1 MSDTKDTKKKGFF
14 SRLLGRSADSSDN
27 DSESSSAELGLTKP
41 TKLSKSVISKM
52 KKADIVA
59 EAAQLGVDLDIK
71 LTKAELLEAWD
82 ANFNQDAILE
92 EPVAEEVTEEPA
104 AEEPV
109 EEPVAEEVT
118 EKPLA
123 EEPVEEPIAESLSDS
138 KDSSEELPELEAAP
152 ISVNEKSPAEI
163 IKAFESNQLKDDI
176 PSFRPGDTVVVS
188 VKVREGDRTR
198 LQAFEGV
205 VMNIKNAGLN
215 SAFIVRKI
223 SSGIGVERT
232 FQLHSPMI
240 DSIAV
245 KRKGDVRQAKLYY
258 LRERSGRSARIKERL
273 E

>member
-1 MSDTKDTKKKGFF
+1 MADKDKENIDVTSTEEVDAKEAV
-14 SRLLGRSADSSDN
+14 LE
-27 DSESSSAELGLTKP
+27 ESSPEESSMEDTE
-41 TKLSKSVISKM
+41 SSE
-52 KKADIVA
+52 VA
-59 EAAQLGVDLDIK
+59 P
-71 LTKAELLEAWD
+71 
-82 ANFNQDAILE
+82 E
-92 EPVAEEVTEEPA
+92 ESAEEVPAEEESASEAA
-104 AEEPV
+104 AEEESVTDESMAEDQPEEETVPV
-109 EEPVAEEVT
+109 T
-118 EKPLA
+118 TDEKTPSQ
-123 EEPVEEPIAESLSDS
+123 IIESF
-138 KDSSEELPELEAAP
+138 EAD
-152 ISVNEKSPAEI
+152 
-163 IKAFESNQLKDDI
+163 QLKDDI

-240 DSIAV
+240 DSISV

-273 E
+273 D

>member
-1 MSDTKDTKKKGFF
+1 MADKDKENIDATSTEEVDAKEAV
-14 SRLLGRSADSSDN
+14 LE
-27 DSESSSAELGLTKP
+27 ESSP
-41 TKLSKSVISKM
+41 
-52 KKADIVA
+52 
-59 EAAQLGVDLDIK
+59 
-71 LTKAELLEAWD
+71 
-82 ANFNQDAILE
+82 E
-92 EPVAEEVTEEPA
+92 EPSMEDTESPEVAPEESAEEVH
-104 AEEPV
+104 AEEKSAS
-109 EEPVAEEVT
+109 EATAEEESVT
-118 EKPLA
+118 DESLA
-123 EEPVEEPIAESLSDS
+123 EDQPEEETAPVTTDEKTPSQIIESF
-138 KDSSEELPELEAAP
+138 EAD
-152 ISVNEKSPAEI
+152 
-163 IKAFESNQLKDDI
+163 QLKDDI

-240 DSIAV
+240 DSISV

-273 E
+273 D

>member
-1 MSDTKDTKKKGFF
+1 MADKDNENLDATTAENVDAKETVSEEPSTEDT
-14 SRLLGRSADSSDN
+14 SVEA
-27 DSESSSAELGLTKP
+27 SESS
-41 TKLSKSVISKM
+41 
-52 KKADIVA
+52 
-59 EAAQLGVDLDIK
+59 EASS
-71 LTKAELLEAWD
+71 
-82 ANFNQDAILE
+82 E
-92 EPVAEEVTEEPA
+92 ESVAEEVPAQEEQAIEAP
-104 AEEPV
+104 
-109 EEPVAEEVT
+109 
-118 EKPLA
+118 
-123 EEPVEEPIAESLSDS
+123 
-138 KDSSEELPELEAAP
+138 SEEASASDEASADDQPEDEAAP
-152 ISVNEKSPAEI
+152 VTTDEKTPAQI
-163 IKAFESNQLKDDI
+163 IESFEANQLKDDI

-240 DSIAV
+240 DSITV

-273 E
+273 D

>member
-1 MSDTKDTKKKGFF
+1 MADKDNENNDVSTDENVDTENTTSD
-14 SRLLGRSADSSDN
+14 DSQANETSDVLK
-27 DSESSSAELGLTKP
+27 ESVEAGP
-41 TKLSKSVISKM
+41 
-52 KKADIVA
+52 
-59 EAAQLGVDLDIK
+59 EAAPLEDGVQQEEI
-71 LTKAELLEAWD
+71 
-82 ANFNQDAILE
+82 E
-92 EPVAEEVTEEPA
+92 EPAEEVEA
-104 AEEPV
+104 N
-109 EEPVAEEVT
+109 
-118 EKPLA
+118 
-123 EEPVEEPIAESLSDS
+123 
-138 KDSSEELPELEAAP
+138 SSEEAEVEAAP
-152 ISVNEKSPAEI
+152 ITTDEKTPAQI
-163 IKAFESNQLKDDI
+163 IESFEASQLKDDI

-273 E
+273 D

>member
-1 MSDTKDTKKKGFF
+1 MCIRDSVDTENTTSD
-14 SRLLGRSADSSDN
+14 DSQANETSDVLK
-27 DSESSSAELGLTKP
+27 ESVEAGP
-41 TKLSKSVISKM
+41 
-52 KKADIVA
+52 
-59 EAAQLGVDLDIK
+59 EAAPLEDGVQK
-71 LTKAELLEAWD
+71 
-82 ANFNQDAILE
+82 E
-92 EPVAEEVTEEPA
+92 ETEEPA
-104 AEEPV
+104 
-109 EEPVAEEVT
+109 EEVEAT
-118 EKPLA
+118 
-123 EEPVEEPIAESLSDS
+123 
-138 KDSSEELPELEAAP
+138 SSEEAEVEAAP
-152 ISVNEKSPAEI
+152 ITTDEKTPAQI
-163 IKAFESNQLKDDI
+163 IESFEAGQLKDDI

-273 E
+273 D

>member
-1 MSDTKDTKKKGFF
+1 MADKDNENNEVSTDENVDTENTTSD
-14 SRLLGRSADSSDN
+14 DSQANETSDVLK
-27 DSESSSAELGLTKP
+27 ESVEAGP
-41 TKLSKSVISKM
+41 
-52 KKADIVA
+52 
-59 EAAQLGVDLDIK
+59 EAAPLEDGVQK
-71 LTKAELLEAWD
+71 
-82 ANFNQDAILE
+82 E
-92 EPVAEEVTEEPA
+92 ETEEPA
-104 AEEPV
+104 
-109 EEPVAEEVT
+109 EEV
-118 EKPLA
+118 EA
-123 EEPVEEPIAESLSDS
+123 N
-138 KDSSEELPELEAAP
+138 SSEEAEVEAAP
-152 ISVNEKSPAEI
+152 ITTDEKTPAQI
-163 IKAFESNQLKDDI
+163 IESFEASQLKDDI

-273 E
+273 D

>member
-1 MSDTKDTKKKGFF
+1 MADKDKENIDVTSTEEVDAKEAV
-14 SRLLGRSADSSDN
+14 LE
-27 DSESSSAELGLTKP
+27 ESSP
-41 TKLSKSVISKM
+41 
-52 KKADIVA
+52 
-59 EAAQLGVDLDIK
+59 
-71 LTKAELLEAWD
+71 
-82 ANFNQDAILE
+82 E
-92 EPVAEEVTEEPA
+92 EPSMEDTESPEVAPEESAEEVPAEEESASEAA
-104 AEEPV
+104 AEE
-109 EEPVAEEVT
+109 ESVT
-118 EKPLA
+118 D
-123 EEPVEEPIAESLSDS
+123 ESLVEDQ
-138 KDSSEELPELEAAP
+138 SEEETVPVTTEEKTPSQIIESFEAD
-152 ISVNEKSPAEI
+152 
-163 IKAFESNQLKDDI
+163 QLKDDI

-240 DSIAV
+240 DSISV

-273 E
+273 D

>member
-1 MSDTKDTKKKGFF
+1 MADKDKENIDATSTEEVDAKEAV
-14 SRLLGRSADSSDN
+14 LE
-27 DSESSSAELGLTKP
+27 ESSP
-41 TKLSKSVISKM
+41 
-52 KKADIVA
+52 
-59 EAAQLGVDLDIK
+59 
-71 LTKAELLEAWD
+71 
-82 ANFNQDAILE
+82 E
-92 EPVAEEVTEEPA
+92 EPSMEDTESSEVTPEESAEEVPAEEASASEAA
-104 AEEPV
+104 AEE
-109 EEPVAEEVT
+109 ESVT
-118 EKPLA
+118 DESLA
-123 EEPVEEPIAESLSDS
+123 EDQPEEETVPVKTDEKTPSQIIESF
-138 KDSSEELPELEAAP
+138 EAD
-152 ISVNEKSPAEI
+152 
-163 IKAFESNQLKDDI
+163 QLKDDI

-240 DSIAV
+240 DSISV

-273 E
+273 D

>member
-1 MSDTKDTKKKGFF
+1 MADKDNENNDVSTDENVDTENTTSD
-14 SRLLGRSADSSDN
+14 DSQANETSDVLK
-27 DSESSSAELGLTKP
+27 ESVEAGP
-41 TKLSKSVISKM
+41 
-52 KKADIVA
+52 
-59 EAAQLGVDLDIK
+59 EAAPLEDGVQK
-71 LTKAELLEAWD
+71 
-82 ANFNQDAILE
+82 E
-92 EPVAEEVTEEPA
+92 ETEEPA
-104 AEEPV
+104 
-109 EEPVAEEVT
+109 EEV
-118 EKPLA
+118 EA
-123 EEPVEEPIAESLSDS
+123 N
-138 KDSSEELPELEAAP
+138 SSEEAEVEAAP
-152 ISVNEKSPAEI
+152 ITTDEKTPAQI
-163 IKAFESNQLKDDI
+163 IESFEASQLKDDI
-176 PSFRPGDTVVVS
+176 PSFRPGDSVVVS

-273 E
+273 D

>member
-1 MSDTKDTKKKGFF
+1 MADKDKENIDATSTEEVDAKEAV
-14 SRLLGRSADSSDN
+14 LE
-27 DSESSSAELGLTKP
+27 ESSPEEPSMEDTESPEVAPEESAEDVP
-41 TKLSKSVISKM
+41 
-52 KKADIVA
+52 
-59 EAAQLGVDLDIK
+59 
-71 LTKAELLEAWD
+71 
-82 ANFNQDAILE
+82 
-92 EPVAEEVTEEPA
+92 AEEESASEAA
-104 AEEPV
+104 AEEESVTDESMAEDQPEEETVPV
-109 EEPVAEEVT
+109 T
-118 EKPLA
+118 TDEKTPSQ
-123 EEPVEEPIAESLSDS
+123 IIESF
-138 KDSSEELPELEAAP
+138 EAD
-152 ISVNEKSPAEI
+152 
-163 IKAFESNQLKDDI
+163 QLKDDI

-240 DSIAV
+240 DSISV

-273 E
+273 D

>member
-1 MSDTKDTKKKGFF
+1 MADKDKENIDVTSTEEVDAKEAV
-14 SRLLGRSADSSDN
+14 LE
-27 DSESSSAELGLTKP
+27 ESSPEESSMEDTESP
-41 TKLSKSVISKM
+41 E
-52 KKADIVA
+52 VA
-59 EAAQLGVDLDIK
+59 P
-71 LTKAELLEAWD
+71 
-82 ANFNQDAILE
+82 E
-92 EPVAEEVTEEPA
+92 ESAEEVPAEEESASEAA
-104 AEEPV
+104 AEE
-109 EEPVAEEVT
+109 ESVT
-118 EKPLA
+118 D
-123 EEPVEEPIAESLSDS
+123 ESLVEDQ
-138 KDSSEELPELEAAP
+138 SEEETVPVTTDEKTPSQIIESFEAD
-152 ISVNEKSPAEI
+152 
-163 IKAFESNQLKDDI
+163 QLKDDI

-240 DSIAV
+240 DSISV

-273 E
+273 D

>member
-1 MSDTKDTKKKGFF
+1 MADKDNENNDVSTDENVDTENTTSGDSQANETSDVLK
-14 SRLLGRSADSSDN
+14 
-27 DSESSSAELGLTKP
+27 ESVEAGP
-41 TKLSKSVISKM
+41 
-52 KKADIVA
+52 
-59 EAAQLGVDLDIK
+59 EAAPLEDGVQK
-71 LTKAELLEAWD
+71 
-82 ANFNQDAILE
+82 E
-92 EPVAEEVTEEPA
+92 ETEEPA
-104 AEEPV
+104 
-109 EEPVAEEVT
+109 EEVEAT
-118 EKPLA
+118 
-123 EEPVEEPIAESLSDS
+123 
-138 KDSSEELPELEAAP
+138 SSEEVEVEAAP
-152 ISVNEKSPAEI
+152 ITTDEKTPAQI
-163 IKAFESNQLKDDI
+163 IESFEAGQLKDDI

-273 E
+273 D

>member
-1 MSDTKDTKKKGFF
+1 MADKDKENIDVTSTEEVDAKEAV
-14 SRLLGRSADSSDN
+14 LE
-27 DSESSSAELGLTKP
+27 ESSPEESSMEDTGSPEVAPEESA
-41 TKLSKSVISKM
+41 S
-52 KKADIVA
+52 
-59 EAAQLGVDLDIK
+59 EA
-71 LTKAELLEAWD
+71 
-82 ANFNQDAILE
+82 
-92 EPVAEEVTEEPA
+92 A
-104 AEEPV
+104 AEE
-109 EEPVAEEVT
+109 ESVT
-118 EKPLA
+118 D
-123 EEPVEEPIAESLSDS
+123 ESLVEDQ
-138 KDSSEELPELEAAP
+138 SEEETVPVTTDEKTPSQIIESFEAD
-152 ISVNEKSPAEI
+152 
-163 IKAFESNQLKDDI
+163 QLKDDI

-240 DSIAV
+240 DSISV

-273 E
+273 D

>member
-1 MSDTKDTKKKGFF
+1 MADKDNENLDATTTE
-14 SRLLGRSADSSDN
+14 SVDAQETVSEDASSEDASVEAIEP
-27 DSESSSAELGLTKP
+27 SEVAPEELVAEESSAE
-41 TKLSKSVISKM
+41 
-52 KKADIVA
+52 
-59 EAAQLGVDLDIK
+59 EA
-71 LTKAELLEAWD
+71 
-82 ANFNQDAILE
+82 
-92 EPVAEEVTEEPA
+92 PAEEVS
-104 AEEPV
+104 
-109 EEPVAEEVT
+109 VT
-118 EKPLA
+118 
-123 EEPVEEPIAESLSDS
+123 D
-138 KDSSEELPELEAAP
+138 DLPEEIVNITTDEKTSAQIIESFEA
-152 ISVNEKSPAEI
+152 S
-163 IKAFESNQLKDDI
+163 QLKDDI

-240 DSIAV
+240 DSISV

-273 E
+273 D

>member
-1 MSDTKDTKKKGFF
+1 MADKDNENNDVSTDENVDTENTTSD
-14 SRLLGRSADSSDN
+14 DSQAHETSDVLK
-27 DSESSSAELGLTKP
+27 ESVEAGP
-41 TKLSKSVISKM
+41 
-52 KKADIVA
+52 
-59 EAAQLGVDLDIK
+59 EAAPLEDGVQK
-71 LTKAELLEAWD
+71 
-82 ANFNQDAILE
+82 E
-92 EPVAEEVTEEPA
+92 ETEEPA
-104 AEEPV
+104 
-109 EEPVAEEVT
+109 EEVEAT
-118 EKPLA
+118 
-123 EEPVEEPIAESLSDS
+123 
-138 KDSSEELPELEAAP
+138 SSEEAEVEAAP
-152 ISVNEKSPAEI
+152 ITTDEKTPAQI
-163 IKAFESNQLKDDI
+163 IESFEAGQLKDDI

-273 E
+273 D

>member
-1 MSDTKDTKKKGFF
+1 MADKDNENNDVSTDENVDTENTTSD
-14 SRLLGRSADSSDN
+14 DSQANETSDVLK
-27 DSESSSAELGLTKP
+27 ESVEAGP
-41 TKLSKSVISKM
+41 
-52 KKADIVA
+52 
-59 EAAQLGVDLDIK
+59 EAAPLEDGVQK
-71 LTKAELLEAWD
+71 
-82 ANFNQDAILE
+82 E
-92 EPVAEEVTEEPA
+92 ETEEPA
-104 AEEPV
+104 
-109 EEPVAEEVT
+109 EEVEAT
-118 EKPLA
+118 
-123 EEPVEEPIAESLSDS
+123 
-138 KDSSEELPELEAAP
+138 SSEEAEVEVAP
-152 ISVNEKSPAEI
+152 ITTDEKTPAQI
-163 IKAFESNQLKDDI
+163 IESFEASQLKDDI

-273 E
+273 D

>member
-1 MSDTKDTKKKGFF
+1 MADKDNENNDVSTDENVDTENTTSD
-14 SRLLGRSADSSDN
+14 DSQANETSDVLK
-27 DSESSSAELGLTKP
+27 ESVEAGP
-41 TKLSKSVISKM
+41 
-52 KKADIVA
+52 
-59 EAAQLGVDLDIK
+59 EAAPLEDGVQK
-71 LTKAELLEAWD
+71 
-82 ANFNQDAILE
+82 E
-92 EPVAEEVTEEPA
+92 ETEEP
-104 AEEPV
+104 P
-109 EEPVAEEVT
+109 EEV
-118 EKPLA
+118 EA
-123 EEPVEEPIAESLSDS
+123 N
-138 KDSSEELPELEAAP
+138 SSEEAEVEAAP
-152 ISVNEKSPAEI
+152 ITTDEKTPAQI
-163 IKAFESNQLKDDI
+163 IESFEASQLKDDI

-273 E
+273 D

>member
-1 MSDTKDTKKKGFF
+1 MADKDKENIDVTSTEEVDAKEAV
-14 SRLLGRSADSSDN
+14 LE
-27 DSESSSAELGLTKP
+27 ESSP
-41 TKLSKSVISKM
+41 
-52 KKADIVA
+52 
-59 EAAQLGVDLDIK
+59 
-71 LTKAELLEAWD
+71 
-82 ANFNQDAILE
+82 E
-92 EPVAEEVTEEPA
+92 EPSMEDTESPEVAPEESAEEVPAEEESASEAA
-104 AEEPV
+104 AEE
-109 EEPVAEEVT
+109 ESVT
-118 EKPLA
+118 DESLA
-123 EEPVEEPIAESLSDS
+123 EDQPEEETVPVKTDEKTPSQIIESF
-138 KDSSEELPELEAAP
+138 EAD
-152 ISVNEKSPAEI
+152 
-163 IKAFESNQLKDDI
+163 QLKDDI

-240 DSIAV
+240 DSISV

-273 E
+273 D

>member
-1 MSDTKDTKKKGFF
+1 MADKDNENNDVSTDENVDTENTTSD
-14 SRLLGRSADSSDN
+14 DSQANETSDVLK
-27 DSESSSAELGLTKP
+27 ESVEAGP
-41 TKLSKSVISKM
+41 
-52 KKADIVA
+52 
-59 EAAQLGVDLDIK
+59 EAAPLEDGVQK
-71 LTKAELLEAWD
+71 
-82 ANFNQDAILE
+82 E
-92 EPVAEEVTEEPA
+92 ETEEPA
-104 AEEPV
+104 
-109 EEPVAEEVT
+109 EEVEAT
-118 EKPLA
+118 
-123 EEPVEEPIAESLSDS
+123 
-138 KDSSEELPELEAAP
+138 SSEEAKAEAAP
-152 ISVNEKSPAEI
+152 ITTDEKTPAQI
-163 IKAFESNQLKDDI
+163 IESFEAGQLKDDI

-273 E
+273 D

>member
-1 MSDTKDTKKKGFF
+1 MADKDKENIDATSTEEVDAKEAV
-14 SRLLGRSADSSDN
+14 LE
-27 DSESSSAELGLTKP
+27 ESSPEESSLEDTESP
-41 TKLSKSVISKM
+41 E
-52 KKADIVA
+52 VA
-59 EAAQLGVDLDIK
+59 P
-71 LTKAELLEAWD
+71 
-82 ANFNQDAILE
+82 E
-92 EPVAEEVTEEPA
+92 ESAEEVP
-104 AEEPV
+104 AEEKSAS
-109 EEPVAEEVT
+109 EATAEEESVT
-118 EKPLA
+118 DESLA
-123 EEPVEEPIAESLSDS
+123 EDQPEEETVPVTTDEKTPSQIIESF
-138 KDSSEELPELEAAP
+138 EAD
-152 ISVNEKSPAEI
+152 
-163 IKAFESNQLKDDI
+163 QLKDDI

-240 DSIAV
+240 DSISV

-273 E
+273 D

>member
-1 MSDTKDTKKKGFF
+1 MADKDKENIDVTSTEEVDAKEAV
-14 SRLLGRSADSSDN
+14 LE
-27 DSESSSAELGLTKP
+27 ESSP
-41 TKLSKSVISKM
+41 
-52 KKADIVA
+52 
-59 EAAQLGVDLDIK
+59 
-71 LTKAELLEAWD
+71 
-82 ANFNQDAILE
+82 E
-92 EPVAEEVTEEPA
+92 EPSMEDTESSEVAPEESAEEVPAEEESASEAA
-104 AEEPV
+104 AEE
-109 EEPVAEEVT
+109 ESVT
-118 EKPLA
+118 DESLA
-123 EEPVEEPIAESLSDS
+123 EDQPEKETVPVTTDEKTPSQIIESF
-138 KDSSEELPELEAAP
+138 EAD
-152 ISVNEKSPAEI
+152 
-163 IKAFESNQLKDDI
+163 QLKDDI

-240 DSIAV
+240 DSISV

-273 E
+273 D

>member
-1 MSDTKDTKKKGFF
+1 MADKDKENIDATSTEEVDAKEAV
-14 SRLLGRSADSSDN
+14 LE
-27 DSESSSAELGLTKP
+27 ESSP
-41 TKLSKSVISKM
+41 
-52 KKADIVA
+52 
-59 EAAQLGVDLDIK
+59 
-71 LTKAELLEAWD
+71 
-82 ANFNQDAILE
+82 E
-92 EPVAEEVTEEPA
+92 EPSMEDTESSEVAPEESAEEVP
-104 AEEPV
+104 AEEKSAS
-109 EEPVAEEVT
+109 EATAEEESVT
-118 EKPLA
+118 DESLA
-123 EEPVEEPIAESLSDS
+123 EDQPEEETVPVKTDEKTPSQIIESF
-138 KDSSEELPELEAAP
+138 EAD
-152 ISVNEKSPAEI
+152 
-163 IKAFESNQLKDDI
+163 QLKDDI

-240 DSIAV
+240 DSISV

-273 E
+273 D

>member
-1 MSDTKDTKKKGFF
+1 MADKDNENNDISTDENVDTENTTSDD
-14 SRLLGRSADSSDN
+14 SQANESSDVLK
-27 DSESSSAELGLTKP
+27 DSVEAGP
-41 TKLSKSVISKM
+41 
-52 KKADIVA
+52 
-59 EAAQLGVDLDIK
+59 EAAPLEDGVQK
-71 LTKAELLEAWD
+71 
-82 ANFNQDAILE
+82 E
-92 EPVAEEVTEEPA
+92 ETEEPA
-104 AEEPV
+104 EEI
-109 EEPVAEEVT
+109 EAT
-118 EKPLA
+118 
-123 EEPVEEPIAESLSDS
+123 
-138 KDSSEELPELEAAP
+138 SSEDAEVEAAP
-152 ISVNEKSPAEI
+152 ITTDEKTPAQI
-163 IKAFESNQLKDDI
+163 IESFEASQLKDDI

-273 E
+273 D